1 MKTLAIVAL
10 AITGFTLAPTASAHD
25 HGIKF
30 SKQKSFHNHHHSF
43 HCAPTYVCTKEIC
56 RTTQCRYAYDH
67 CGHKYIYH
75 VTVVTYANYF
85 SDGSYTT
92 FQKSYRA

>member
-25 HGIKF
+25 HGFKF
-30 SKQKSFHNHHHSF
+30 EKHNHNHSF
-43 HCAPTYVCTKEIC
+43 YCTPTYVCTKEIC